1 MNQDA
6 WQEWSLN
13 TAASLVESLEEW
25 LFDHGALAVTLEDD
39 ADQPLLEPG
48 PGETPI
54 WDAVRVTAL
63 FAANV
68 DLDPIAA
75 SVPRALLTPDAASV
89 IKDVA
94 DKDWERVWMDDFRP
108 MRLGER
114 LWICPSWTDV
124 PDPNAVNVLL
134 DPGLAFGTGTHATT
148 AMCLSALDNLVV
160 GEESVADYGCGSG
173 ILAIAA
179 LKLGAA
185 TALGIDNDPQALV
198 ASRDNANRNA
208 IQDEQLLLGL
218 PDCSDEHAW
227 SAKADVV
234 VANILAEPLI
244 ALSDRL
250 LALMAPGGTVLM
262 TGVLIEQAP
271 RLIDHYAASNLSLTI
286 HEQRDGWALL
296 RGVHQP

>member
-1 MNQDA
+1 MSQDA

-13 TAASLVESLEEW
+13 TAASLVEPLEDW
-25 LFDHGALAVTLEDD
+25 LFEQGALAVTLEDD

-54 WDAVRVTAL
+54 WDAVKVTAL
-63 FAANV
+63 FAADV
-68 DLDPIAA
+68 DLAPIVA
-75 SVPRALLTPDAASV
+75 SVPREVLTQDATDE
-89 IKDVA
+89 IKGLA

-148 AMCLSALDNLVV
+148 AMCLSALDDLITG
-160 GEESVADYGCGSG
+160 GEAVADYGCGSG

-198 ASRDNANRNA
+198 ASRDNAERNA

-218 PDCSDEHAW
+218 PDCRDEQAW

-244 ALSDRL
+244 QLSDRL
-250 LALMAPGGTVLM
+250 LALLAPGGTVLM

-271 RLIDHYAASNLSLTI
+271 RLIDHYASANVTLVL
-286 HEQRDGWALL
+286 HEERDGWALL
-296 RGVHQP
+296 RGVNQP

>member
-54 WDAVRVTAL
+54 WDAVKVTAL

-75 SVPRALLTPDAASV
+75 SVPRALLTPDTASV

-160 GEESVADYGCGSG
+160 GGESVADYGCGSG

-198 ASRDNANRNA
+198 ASRDNAERNA

-227 SAKADVV
+227 FAKADVV

-271 RLIDHYAASNLSLTI
+271 KLIDHYAGAHLTLTI
-286 HEQRDGWALL
+286 HEQRDDWALL

>member
-1 MNQDA
+1 MSQDA

-13 TAASLVESLEEW
+13 TAASLVESLEDW
-25 LFDHGALAVTLEDD
+25 LFGQGALAVTLEDD

-54 WDAVRVTAL
+54 WDAVKVTAL
-63 FAANV
+63 FAADV
-68 DLDPIAA
+68 DLAPIVA
-75 SVPRALLTPDAASV
+75 SVPREVLTQDATDE
-89 IKDVA
+89 IKGLA

-108 MRLGER
+108 MQLGER

-124 PDPNAVNVLL
+124 PDPDAVNVLL
-134 DPGLAFGTGTHATT
+134 DPGLAFGTGNHATT
-148 AMCLSALDNLVV
+148 AMCLSALDSLITG
-160 GEESVADYGCGSG
+160 GEAVADYGCGSG

-198 ASRDNANRNA
+198 ASRDNAERNA
-208 IQDEQLLLGL
+208 IQDEQLLLGR
-218 PDCSDEHAW
+218 PDCSDEQAW

-244 ALSDRL
+244 QLSARL

-271 RLIDHYAASNLSLTI
+271 RLIDHYASANVTLTL

-296 RGVHQP
+296 RGVYQP

>member
-1 MNQDA
+1 MSQDA

-25 LFDHGALAVTLEDD
+25 LFEQGALAVTLEDD

-54 WDAVRVTAL
+54 WDAVKVTAL
-63 FAANV
+63 FAADV
-68 DLDPIAA
+68 DLAPIVA
-75 SVPRALLTPDAASV
+75 SVPREVLTQDATDE
-89 IKDVA
+89 IKGLA

-124 PDPNAVNVLL
+124 PDPDAVNVLL

-148 AMCLSALDNLVV
+148 AMCLSALDDLITG
-160 GEESVADYGCGSG
+160 GEAVADYGCGSG

-198 ASRDNANRNA
+198 ASRDNAERNA

-218 PDCSDEHAW
+218 PDCRDEQAW

-244 ALSDRL
+244 QLSDRL
-250 LALMAPGGTVLM
+250 LALLAPGGTVLM

-271 RLIDHYAASNLSLTI
+271 RLIDHYASTNVTLTL
-286 HEQRDGWALL
+286 HEERDGWALL
-296 RGVHQP
+296 RGVNQP

>member
-1 MNQDA
+1 MSQDA

-13 TAASLVESLEEW
+13 TAASLVESLEDW
-25 LFDHGALAVTLEDD
+25 LFEQGALAVTLEDD

-54 WDAVRVTAL
+54 WDAVKVTAL
-63 FAANV
+63 FAADV
-68 DLDPIAA
+68 DLAPIVA
-75 SVPRALLTPDAASV
+75 SVPREVLTQDATDE
-89 IKDVA
+89 IKGLA

-108 MRLGER
+108 MQLGER

-148 AMCLSALDNLVV
+148 AMCLSALDSLITG
-160 GEESVADYGCGSG
+160 GEAVADYGCGSG

-198 ASRDNANRNA
+198 ASRDNAGRNA

-218 PDCSDEHAW
+218 PDCSDEQAW

-234 VANILAEPLI
+234 VANILVEPLI
-244 ALSDRL
+244 QLSARL

-271 RLIDHYAASNLSLTI
+271 RLIDHYASANVTLTL
-286 HEQRDGWALL
+286 HEQRDGWSLL
-296 RGVHQP
+296 RGVYQP

>member
-1 MNQDA
+1 MSQDA

-13 TAASLVESLEEW
+13 TAASLVESLEDW
-25 LFDHGALAVTLEDD
+25 LFEQGALAVTLEDD

-54 WDAVRVTAL
+54 WDAVKVTAL
-63 FAANV
+63 FAADV
-68 DLDPIAA
+68 DLAPIVA
-75 SVPRALLTPDAASV
+75 SVPREVLTQDATDE
-89 IKDVA
+89 IKGLA

-108 MRLGER
+108 MQLGER

-124 PDPNAVNVLL
+124 PDPDAVNVLL
-134 DPGLAFGTGTHATT
+134 DPGLAFGTGNHATT
-148 AMCLSALDNLVV
+148 AMCLSALDSLITG
-160 GEESVADYGCGSG
+160 GEAVADYGCGSG

-198 ASRDNANRNA
+198 ASRDNAERNA
-208 IQDEQLLLGL
+208 IQDEQLLLGR
-218 PDCSDEHAW
+218 PDCSDEQAW

-244 ALSDRL
+244 QLSARL

-262 TGVLIEQAP
+262 TGILIEQAP
-271 RLIDHYAASNLSLTI
+271 RLMDHYASANVTLTL

-296 RGVHQP
+296 RGVYQP

>member
-1 MNQDA
+1 LSQDA

-13 TAASLVESLEEW
+13 TAASLVESLEDW
-25 LFDHGALAVTLEDD
+25 LFEQGALAVTLEDD

-54 WDAVRVTAL
+54 WDAVKVTAL
-63 FAANV
+63 FAADV
-68 DLDPIAA
+68 DLAPIVA
-75 SVPRALLTPDAASV
+75 SVPREVLTQDATDE
-89 IKDVA
+89 IKGLA

-108 MRLGER
+108 MQLGER

-148 AMCLSALDNLVV
+148 AMCLSALDSLITG
-160 GEESVADYGCGSG
+160 GEAVADYGCGSG

-198 ASRDNANRNA
+198 ASRDNAGRNA

-218 PDCSDEHAW
+218 PDCSDEQAW

-234 VANILAEPLI
+234 VANILVEPLI
-244 ALSDRL
+244 QLSARL

-271 RLIDHYAASNLSLTI
+271 RLIDHYASANVTLTL
-286 HEQRDGWALL
+286 HEQRDGWSLL
-296 RGVHQP
+296 RGVYQP

>member
-1 MNQDA
+1 MSQDA

-13 TAASLVESLEEW
+13 TAASLVEPLEDW
-25 LFDHGALAVTLEDD
+25 LFEQGALAVTLEDD

-54 WDAVRVTAL
+54 WDAVKVTAL
-63 FAANV
+63 FATDV
-68 DLDPIAA
+68 DLAPIVA
-75 SVPRALLTPDAASV
+75 SVPRDLLTLDATTE
-89 IKDVA
+89 IKGLA
-94 DKDWERVWMDDFRP
+94 DRDWERVWMDDFRP

-114 LWICPSWTDV
+114 LWVCPSWTDV

-148 AMCLSALDNLVV
+148 AMCLSALDSLIV
-160 GEESVADYGCGSG
+160 GGEAVADYGCGSG

-198 ASRDNANRNA
+198 ASRDNAKRNA
-208 IQDEQLLLGL
+208 IQNEQLLLGL
-218 PDCSDEHAW
+218 PDCHDEQAW

-244 ALSDRL
+244 QLSDRL

-271 RLIDHYAASNLSLTI
+271 RLIDHYASANVTLTL

-296 RGVHQP
+296 RGEHQP

>member
-1 MNQDA
+1 MSEDA
-6 WQEWSLN
+6 WQEWSLK

-25 LFDHGALAVTLEDD
+25 LFEQGALAVTLEDD

-54 WDAVRVTAL
+54 WDAVKVTAL
-63 FAANV
+63 FATDV
-68 DLDPIAA
+68 DLAPIVA
-75 SVPRALLTPDAASV
+75 SVPRDLLTLDATTE
-89 IKDVA
+89 IKGLA
-94 DKDWERVWMDDFRP
+94 DRDWERVWMDDFRP
-108 MRLGER
+108 MQLGER
-114 LWICPSWTDV
+114 LWVCPSWTDV

-148 AMCLSALDNLVV
+148 AMCLSALDSLIV
-160 GEESVADYGCGSG
+160 GGEAVADYGCGSG

-198 ASRDNANRNA
+198 ASRDNAERNA
-208 IQDEQLLLGL
+208 IQSEQLLLGL
-218 PDCSDEHAW
+218 PDCHDEQAW

-244 ALSDRL
+244 QLSDRL

-271 RLIDHYAASNLSLTI
+271 RLIDHYASANVTLTL

-296 RGVHQP
+296 RGEHQP

>member
-1 MNQDA
+1 MSQDA

-13 TAASLVESLEEW
+13 TAASLVEPLEDW
-25 LFDHGALAVTLEDD
+25 LFEQGALAVTLEDD

-54 WDAVRVTAL
+54 WDAVKVTAL
-63 FAANV
+63 FAADV
-68 DLDPIAA
+68 DLAPIVA
-75 SVPRALLTPDAASV
+75 SVPREVLTQDATDE
-89 IKDVA
+89 IRGLA

-114 LWICPSWTDV
+114 LWICPSWTDM

-148 AMCLSALDNLVV
+148 AMCLSALDTLIAGGEAVV
-160 GEESVADYGCGSG
+160 DYGCGSG

-198 ASRDNANRNA
+198 ASRDNAERNA

-218 PDCSDEHAW
+218 PDCPDEQAW
-227 SAKADVV
+227 SAKGDVV

-244 ALSDRL
+244 QLSDRL
-250 LALMAPGGTVLM
+250 LALLAPGGTVLM
-262 TGVLIEQAP
+262 TGVLIDQAP
-271 RLIDHYAASNLSLTI
+271 RLIDHYASTKVTLTL
-286 HEQRDGWALL
+286 HEERDGWALL
-296 RGVHQP
+296 SGVNQP

>member
-1 MNQDA
+1 MSQDA

-25 LFDHGALAVTLEDD
+25 LFEQGALAVTLEDD

-54 WDAVRVTAL
+54 WDAVKVTAL
-63 FAANV
+63 FAADV
-68 DLDPIAA
+68 DLAPIVA
-75 SVPRALLTPDAASV
+75 SVPREVLTQDATDD
-89 IKDVA
+89 IKGLA

-148 AMCLSALDNLVV
+148 AMCLSALDDLITG
-160 GEESVADYGCGSG
+160 GEAVADYGCGSG

-198 ASRDNANRNA
+198 ASRDNAERNA

-218 PDCSDEHAW
+218 PDCRDEQAW

-244 ALSDRL
+244 QLSDRL
-250 LALMAPGGTVLM
+250 LALMTPGGTVLM

-271 RLIDHYAASNLSLTI
+271 RLIDHYARANVTLVL
-286 HEQRDGWALL
+286 HEERDGWALL
-296 RGVHQP
+296 RGVNQP